1 MDDTRSRQ
9 VIIAGAG
16 IAGLTAALAFS
27 ERGYLVRLFEQA
39 QRLEAAGAGIQLSP
53 NATRILRQLGV
64 LDRLLPA
71 AVRPEAVV
79 LKDAATLRELAR
91 VPLGEAAERRW
102 QAPYLVAHRADLQ
115 DALMARLTEQPDIS
129 LVTGARV
136 GSIAPGP
143 RHITAAAEI
152 AGKAVETSGFL
163 LIGADGV
170 WSTIRGLDPS
180 GKNGSGGNGV
190 SAPGPVSSRFSGELA
205 WRATIGADSAAG
217 AAFAAVGAA
226 SCVTAFLH
234 PGFHLVAYPV
244 SGGTAFNLVAF
255 TRGEIIAEGW
265 SGHADPNILAS
276 AMRGTAAALA
286 RLAED
291 AGPWTAWPVH
301 TVDQRQPWTTPAG
314 IALIGDAAHAMTPFA
329 AQGAA
334 MAIEDAATLAG
345 FVAASPADLA
355 GALAAWEKMRRRRVA
370 QVARRGAVNHLAWH
384 ASGPVAVAR
393 NLFLKL
399 RSPEKLAADLDWL
412 YGWRVPESSDNSARH
427 QL

>member
-9 VIIAGAG
+9 VLIAGAG

-27 ERGYLVRLFEQA
+27 ERFYLVRLFEQA
-39 QRLEAAGAGIQLSP
+39 EQLEAAGAGIQLSP

-79 LKDAATLRELAR
+79 LRDAATLRELAR

-102 QAPYLVAHRADLQ
+102 GAPYLVAHRADLQ
-115 DALMARLTEQPDIS
+115 SALMARLAERPDIS

-136 GSIAPGP
+136 GSVAASPP
-143 RHITAAAEI
+143 RVTATAVP
-152 AGKAVETSGFL
+152 AGTTIEAGGFL

-170 WSTIRGLDPS
+170 WSKIRDLSASASNGWAR
-180 GKNGSGGNGV
+180 NGSARNGT
-190 SAPGPVSSRFSGELA
+190 SARNASSRFSGELA
-205 WRATIGADSAAG
+205 WRATVRADSVAG
-217 AAFAAVGAA
+217 EAFAAVAA
-226 SCVTAFLH
+226 TNSVTTFMH
-234 PGFHLVAYPV
+234 PGFHMVAYPV
-244 SGGTAFNLVAF
+244 SHGSAFNLVAF
-255 TRGEIIAEGW
+255 TAGEIMAEGW
-265 SGHADPNILAS
+265 SGRADPEILAS
-276 AMRGTAAALA
+276 AMRGTAAALV

-301 TVDQRQPWTTPAG
+301 TVDQRQPWTTPTG

-334 MAIEDAATLAG
+334 MAIEDAATLASL
-345 FVAASPADLA
+345 VAASPADPA
-355 GALAAWEKMRRRRVA
+355 AALAAWEKMRRPRVA
-370 QVARRGAVNHLAWH
+370 RVARRGALNRLAWH
-384 ASGPVAVAR
+384 ASGPVAIAR
-393 NLFLKL
+393 NMVLRL

-412 YGWRVPESSDNSARH
+412 YGWQPPEAGDLR
-427 QL
+427 

>member
-9 VIIAGAG
+9 VLIAGAG

-39 QRLEAAGAGIQLSP
+39 PRLEAAGAGLQLSP

-64 LDRLLPA
+64 LERLLPA

-79 LKDAATLRELAR
+79 LRHAATLRELAR

-115 DALMARLTEQPDIS
+115 DALMTRLAERPDIS

-136 GSIAPGP
+136 SGVVPGP
-143 RHITAAAEI
+143 HHVTATAEI
-152 AGKAVETSGFL
+152 AGSTVEAGGFL

-170 WSTIRGLDPS
+170 WSKIRDLGAS
-180 GKNGSGGNGV
+180 GPLGSARSGAQ
-190 SAPGPVSSRFSGELA
+190 SASSRFSGALA
-205 WRATIGADSAAG
+205 WRTTIGADSVAG
-217 AAFAAVGAA
+217 EAFAAVGAA
-226 SCVTAFLH
+226 NCVTAFLH
-234 PGFHLVAYPV
+234 PGFHMVAYPV
-244 SGGTAFNLVAF
+244 SHGRAFNLVAF
-255 TRGEIIAEGW
+255 TAGETMAEGW
-265 SGHADPNILAS
+265 SGRADPEILAG
-276 AMRGTAAALA
+276 AMRGTAAALV

-301 TVDQRQPWTTPAG
+301 TVDQRQPWTTSAG

-345 FVAASPADLA
+345 FVAASPADPA
-355 GALAAWEKMRRRRVA
+355 AALAAWEKMRRPRVA
-370 QVARRGAVNHLAWH
+370 KVARRGALNRVAWH
-384 ASGPVAVAR
+384 ASGPIAVAR
-393 NLFLKL
+393 NLFLGL
-399 RSPEKLAADLDWL
+399 RGPERLTADLDWV
-412 YGWRVPESSDNSARH
+412 YGWQVPDDGGR
-427 QL
+427 